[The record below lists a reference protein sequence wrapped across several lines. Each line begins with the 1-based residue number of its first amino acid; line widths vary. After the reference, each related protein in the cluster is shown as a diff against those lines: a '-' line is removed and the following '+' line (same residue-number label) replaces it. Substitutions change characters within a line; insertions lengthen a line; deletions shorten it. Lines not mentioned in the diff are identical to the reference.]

1 MAVLSIDS
9 TGTFKAYKT
18 QFIAIDNHI
27 IKYNINYKRFSF
39 KILLKSEI
47 MNPIIK
53 PVKKDIIDWE
63 MTVTTFQ

>member
-9 TGTFKAYKT
+9 TGTFKADKT

-53 PVKKDIIDWE
+53 PVKKDIID
-63 MTVTTFQ
+63 